1 MTRNVIG
8 LLGIGFL
15 LGFDVNWER
24 CPSSRWKMWSLIEVG
39 QYWGVERG
47 ESMGISRLSHSDR
60 DRNVKVLNSVL
71 ELAEFFSI
79 C

>member
-8 LLGIGFL
+8 LLGIGFFL

-24 CPSSRWKMWSLIEVG
+24 LPLVQVEDVVTDRGWPILGEWKE
-39 QYWGVERG
+39 G

-71 ELAEFFSI
+71 ELT
-79 C
+79 

>member
-1 MTRNVIG
+1 VVTDRGWPI
-8 LLGIGFL
+8 LGSGK
-15 LGFDVNWER
+15 G
-24 CPSSRWKMWSLIEVG
+24 G
-39 QYWGVERG
+39 
-47 ESMGISRLSHSDR
+47 SMGISRLSHSDR